1 MNKSLNSFC
10 IDKTNE
16 YKYLSVCQKLLT
28 KSCDHSD
35 NDFDND
41 SDNDSIPADLLT
53 QSQKIAIDIFEPY
66 SDSNPASIEFDE
78 KMVEDAK
85 SAIKYN
91 RDTMS
96 PDHKNKRK
104 LTMQLAWLSYSD
116 YDCAVNDTTKKFKF
130 FTSSGN
136 NPHGISDLDEF
147 DVIDFYQSK
156 TSSTVSGVKVPENT
170 VYLAKDTVTENLYIA
185 IRGTDPSLGAE
196 NLIKQILSEDSDVTM
211 VSLNQPPLSITGQWE
226 DPVGNVID
234 SNAKIA
240 KGAAT
245 GINAI
250 SSYMPG
256 RNDPAK
262 TLSQKLIELIQG
274 ATTAPEVIVCGHSLG
289 GTLVF
294 ALPAQLNYLINVQ
307 NSTVAKDATKAQFK
321 WISFAGATPGNQ
333 TMAPFLEKFAYIA
346 DNSRVWNLYDIVPR
360 LWIPELMTQHHKDL
374 FYRYFVLS
382 SDTGTPTKPAWPAK
396 TILHP
401 DTPPT
406 DFVNVIGEFIKKAQK
421 TSPAVFPFSNA
432 IPLFNTT
439 IFQVELTRSAG
450 WWAKCVLSQH
460 NHDYYLQT
468 TGFDADG
475 SKPAVPT
482 NPKCTP

>member
-28 KSCDHSD
+28 KSCDGKSYGD
-35 NDFDND
+35 DC
-41 SDNDSIPADLLT
+41 SDNDSIPADVLT
-53 QSQKIAIDIFEPY
+53 PAQQISIDIFEPY
-66 SDSNPASIEFDE
+66 SDSNPPPTEFDE
-78 KMVEDAK
+78 KMVEAAK

-96 PDHKNKRK
+96 QDHKDKRK

-116 YDCAVNDTTKKFKF
+116 YDCAVNDTDQTFKF

-136 NPHGISDLDEF
+136 NPPGVNDLDNF
-147 DVIDFYQSK
+147 VVIDFYQSK
-156 TSSTVSGVKVPENT
+156 TSSTTSSGVKVPENT
-170 VYLAKDTVTENLYIA
+170 VYLAKDTSTNNLYIA

-226 DPVGNVID
+226 DPSGTAIN

-240 KGAAT
+240 KGTAT

-256 RNDPAK
+256 KNDPAK
-262 TLSQKLIELIQG
+262 TLSQKLIELIQ
-274 ATTAPEVIVCGHSLG
+274 AAATAPEVIVCGHSLG
-289 GTLVF
+289 GTLTF
-294 ALPAQLNYLINVQ
+294 ALPAQLNYLINQ
-307 NSTVAKDATKAQFK
+307 SGTVAVDGTKAQFK

-346 DNSRVWNLYDIVPR
+346 EDSRVWNLYDIVPR

-374 FYRYFVLS
+374 FTRYFVLS

-406 DFVNVIGEFIKKAQK
+406 DFANVIGEFIKKAQK
-421 TSPAVFPFSNA
+421 TSPAVFPFSQA

-439 IFQVELTRSAG
+439 IFQVELTRSTG